1 MVIKM
6 RFFVLL
12 FFAAS
17 VSARQLPEPGLA
29 QPAIVPPLPMVEQP
43 RVIQTPTTTTY
54 YQTAPV
60 TTYYY
65 PPVTTYYYQ
74 TAPVTTYYYPPITRY
89 VPPRLNYYPMPSVQ
103 PILIRR

>member
-6 RFFVLL
+6 RLFVLL

-17 VSARQLPEPGLA
+17 VSAGQLPEPGLA
-29 QPAIVPPLPMVEQP
+29 QPAIVPPLPVFEQP
-43 RVIQTPTTTTY
+43 KLIQTPTTY

-65 PPVTTYYYQ
+65 PPVTTTYYR

-89 VPPRLNYYPMPSVQ
+89 IPPRLNYYPMPSVQ